1 MRETQPLHVIFVDC
15 GFMGG
20 FSMLDSRYSMLD
32 EKNLLIADTLGTSFA
47 DFIFCHEGAKAQRVF
62 LATNQHEF

>member
-1 MRETQPLHVIFVDC
+1 MRETQPLHLIFVDC

-20 FSMLDSRYSMLD
+20 YSMLD
-32 EKNLLIADTLGTSFA
+32 EKNLLIADTLGTSPQGINFA